1 MENAIETRG
10 LTKVFGSFGRRLT
23 AVNNLNLSIEKGTV
37 YGFIGP
43 NGAGKTTTIKMLV
56 GAIRATKGKANI
68 LGHPAGSVEAK
79 SLIGYSSE
87 HPNFYSM
94 SAFDFLVYSASL
106 CDMPLKEARSRAD
119 ELLAWM
125 GLEDF
130 RDRNARTFSSG
141 MKQKLSIVQALIHDP
156 EILILDEPTANLDP
170 IGRHE
175 VLGKIRTLATKQN
188 KTIFVSSHILQE
200 LEKVVDHVAIVNKGN
215 TILQGSMSDLRD
227 KFSGKH
233 FVIDTVNN
241 EQFVK
246 KISGLRGVEKAW
258 INHNMKIEATVKD
271 PLSFKK
277 ALLSMFKG
285 SEQNING
292 FAPLTMSLENI
303 FMRVIE
309 KAEDDGNGNSK

>member
-1 MENAIETRG
+1 MENAIETVN
-10 LTKVFGSFGRRLT
+10 LTKIFGRFGKRLT

-56 GAIRATKGKANI
+56 GAMRATKGKASI
-68 LGHPAGSVEAK
+68 LGHSAGTVKAK
-79 SLIGYSSE
+79 ASIGYSSE

-94 SAFDFLVYSASL
+94 SAVDFLVYSAKL
-106 CDMPLKEARSRAD
+106 CGMPQKEARSKAD

-125 GLEDF
+125 GLENF
-130 RDRNARTFSSG
+130 RDRNARNFSSG

-175 VLGKIRTLATKQN
+175 VLDKIRALATKQN

-215 TILQGSMSDLRD
+215 AIMQGDMTELRK
-227 KFSGKH
+227 KFSEKH
-233 FVIDTVNN
+233 FVVDTTNN
-241 EQFVK
+241 EKFMK
-246 KISGLRGVEKAW
+246 TISGLNGVEKAW
-258 INHNMKIEATVKD
+258 MNQHMKIEATVKN

-277 ALLSMFKG
+277 ALFSAFKG
-285 SEQNING
+285 HEQDLTE
-292 FAPLTMSLENI
+292 FAPFTMSLENI
-303 FMRVIE
+303 FMKVIE
-309 KAEDDGNGNSK
+309 KAEGENHGLNK